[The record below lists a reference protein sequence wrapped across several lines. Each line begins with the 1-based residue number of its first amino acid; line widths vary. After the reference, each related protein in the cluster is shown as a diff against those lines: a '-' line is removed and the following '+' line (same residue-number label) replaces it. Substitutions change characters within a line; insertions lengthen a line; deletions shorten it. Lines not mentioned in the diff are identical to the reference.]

1 MPCLAQEFHPKLPAA
16 NHYCKS
22 LSSLIRETYAHCH
35 VPCVRIP
42 AGAGWSSGEDTDDD
56 SVLDEAQD
64 TKQARIIDI
73 QRVVPDWPVLGP
85 FTEFTKKLHHHHHV
99 LVQLILNEMRNRQ
112 MKKRSRCSVDSP
124 TLPLSSSSS
133 AFAWSYTP
141 LDPRTTV
148 LDKVSSPTTC
158 VVVEGAAE
166 ETEEAADDG
175 EDCDADDESEA
186 FFSVK
191 SFFTRSTSRAAT
203 VASSACTPPPAA
215 LLRSPEALERFRDC
229 EGWPFGLCRRPAVL
243 PLPPLPSTPADSWK
257 WRKSVSSLAASP
269 TPAYRHKIA
278 ATSSK

>member
-64 TKQARIIDI
+64 TKQ
-73 QRVVPDWPVLGP
+73 V
-85 FTEFTKKLHHHHHV
+85 
-99 LVQLILNEMRNRQ
+99 ILNEMRNRQ

-124 TLPLSSSSS
+124 SPTLPLSSSS

-141 LDPRTTV
+141 LDPRTV
-148 LDKVSSPTTC
+148 LDKVSSPKTC
-158 VVVEGAAE
+158 VVVEGAAADE
-166 ETEEAADDG
+166 EKEEEEEEEEDDG
-175 EDCDADDESEA
+175 DYGDADDESEA

-203 VASSACTPPPAA
+203 VASSACMMMIDPPPPT
-215 LLRSPEALERFRDC
+215 LMRSPEALERFRDC

-278 ATSSK
+278 AASSK

>member
-42 AGAGWSSGEDTDDD
+42 AGAGWSSGEDSDDD

-64 TKQARIIDI
+64 TKQ
-73 QRVVPDWPVLGP
+73 V
-85 FTEFTKKLHHHHHV
+85 
-99 LVQLILNEMRNRQ
+99 ILNEMRNRQ

-124 TLPLSSSSS
+124 TLPLSSSS

-141 LDPRTTV
+141 LDPRTV
-148 LDKVSSPTTC
+148 LDKVSSPKTC
-158 VVVEGAAE
+158 VVVEGAAGEKE
-166 ETEEAADDG
+166 EEEAADDG
-175 EDCDADDESEA
+175 DCDADDESEA

-191 SFFTRSTSRAAT
+191 SSFTRSTSRAAT
-203 VASSACTPPPAA
+203 VASSACMMLDPPPPT
-215 LLRSPEALERFRDC
+215 LRSPEAWERFRDC

-257 WRKSVSSLAASP
+257 WRKSISSLAASP
-269 TPAYRHKIA
+269 TPAYRHKATA
-278 ATSSK
+278 ASSK